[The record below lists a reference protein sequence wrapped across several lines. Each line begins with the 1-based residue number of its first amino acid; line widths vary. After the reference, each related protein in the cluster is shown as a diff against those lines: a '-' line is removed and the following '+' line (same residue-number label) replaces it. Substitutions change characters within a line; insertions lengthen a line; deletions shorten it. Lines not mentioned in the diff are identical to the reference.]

1 MLICIKRIA
10 ATTWLKLIGLID
22 GIAVF
27 DVHTEFF
34 VINDP
39 IPAECDDGAGLDEE
53 VQLECTINL
62 EDW

>member
-1 MLICIKRIA
+1 LIPFKSR
-10 ATTWLKLIGLID
+10 LID

-34 VINDP
+34 VTRDDP
-39 IPAECDDGAGLDEE
+39 TFELNVMMVLGSMRKFAGM
-53 VQLECTINL
+53 CTINL